1 MDFYILIL
9 GGRLWEI
16 LITKSKSSFTL
27 HASYE
32 IFKPTID
39 VLVDKAIIDEDDI
52 KEVLKEFEII
62 KSVHKIRS
70 RGSENNVYIDMH
82 IMLDPNVTV
91 EGSHMLNHDI
101 ENLIREKINKS
112 AQVIVHIEPYY
123 KE

>member
-1 MDFYILIL
+1 M
-9 GGRLWEI
+9 
-16 LITKSKSSFTL
+16 
-27 HASYE
+27 
-32 IFKPTID
+32 
-39 VLVDKAIIDEDDI
+39 LVDKAIIDKAIIDEDDI

-70 RGSENNVYIDMH
+70 RGSENNVCIDMH

-112 AQVIVHIEPYY
+112 A
-123 KE
+123 